1 MKFQALCDDMPFKG
15 LKQIQNLKF
24 WMLKYRKKNITEI
37 SSLLPF
43 KILLPNDFIFK

>member
-24 WMLKYRKKNITEI
+24 WMLKYKKKITEI

-43 KILLPNDFIFK
+43 KFLRPNDFIFK